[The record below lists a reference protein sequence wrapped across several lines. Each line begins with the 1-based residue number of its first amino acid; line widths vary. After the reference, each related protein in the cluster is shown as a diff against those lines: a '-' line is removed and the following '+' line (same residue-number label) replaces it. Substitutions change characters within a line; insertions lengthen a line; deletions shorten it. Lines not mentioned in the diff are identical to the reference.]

1 MSELSLDRPLPEEVT
16 RLALPVT
23 GGGSL
28 RLADLRGRWV
38 VLYFYPKDATP
49 GCTREGRD
57 FKALH
62 PAFAELGAV
71 VLGVSRDSLASHE
84 RFKAKEGFPFELL
97 ADTEEALCRA
107 FGVLRPKK
115 MYGREVVGVE
125 RSTFLIDPQGVLRRA
140 WRKVKVDG
148 HAQEVLEALRQ
159 LAGAGEGRGA

>member
-1 MSELSLDRPLPEEVT
+1 MSVTEGRKLPAAAG

-23 GGGSL
+23 GGGTL

-38 VLYFYPKDATP
+38 VLYFYPRDHTP

-57 FKALH
+57 FRDLH
-62 PAFAELGAV
+62 GRFQELGAV
-71 VLGVSRDSLASHE
+71 VLGVSRDGLASHE

-107 FGVLRPKK
+107 FEVIRPKK
-115 MYGREVVGVE
+115 MYGREVQGVE
-125 RSTFLIDPQGVLRRA
+125 RSTFLIDPEGVLRRA

-148 HAQEVLEALRQ
+148 HAQEVLQALRE
-159 LAGAGEGRGA
+159 LAG